1 MADFEMTCAGIWL
14 RELAKLDL
22 KEEVVEEKEDSKT
35 ITRYTPLG
43 VVGAIVP
50 WNYPVWLAC
59 GKIAPYVELHTLSKF
74 INIGIL
80 TKYLQCYRYW

>member
-1 MADFEMTCAGIWL
+1 MADFELTYAVVWL
-14 RELAKLDL
+14 KELAKLEL

-35 ITRYTPLG
+35 VLRYTPLG

-59 GKIAPYVELHTLSKF
+59 GKIAP
-74 INIGIL
+74 
-80 TKYLQCYRYW
+80 